1 MAVDIKIA
9 EELSKEIVTSLRSE
23 DRLELNILNWALLET
38 TLILKVQEMGL
49 LDALD
54 RDKLGEVIWNTLNH
68 ILGIENGDY
77 LDKQLIGLLDKSLI
91 QLVITQKGKLAYVW
105 KF

>member
-1 MAVDIKIA
+1 MAVERKIA

-38 TLILKVQEMGL
+38 TLILKVQGMEL
-49 LDALD
+49 PDALD
-54 RDKLGEVIWNTLNH
+54 RGKLGGVVHETLNH
-68 ILGIENGDY
+68 ILGIEKGDY
-77 LDKQLIGLLDKSLI
+77 LDEQLIGLLDKSLI
-91 QLVITQKGKLAYVW
+91 QLVITPKGKLAYEW